1 MAAQKETRVVE
12 LIINGKQAELSLN
25 QIKGKVIQ
33 LTKELSRM
41 KEADDPILYK
51 QKAAELQKVNAAY
64 KEMRAGITGAT
75 TATSKF
81 WSGMKQ
87 MAGGVAIGNMLT
99 ASFAAVVKVLS
110 SVLTNTMELSDQYAD
125 VAKTTGLT
133 IGEVEKLRERLD
145 TLNTRTA
152 RKELLELARDAGK
165 LGIQGSENIYQFVA
179 AADKIN
185 VALGDDLG
193 EDAIKNIGKL
203 VNVFRLD
210 EQFGLETS
218 MLKVG
223 SAINELGM
231 ASTANEGYMVDFL
244 KRMGGIA
251 PLAKITAADSL
262 ALGATLDSL
271 GQTSEVSSTAL
282 SKLFV
287 NMAKD
292 ARTYAGIAGVS
303 VDEFATTMNNNALEA
318 LIMVLKAAGKTK
330 GGIIQLTNTLGD
342 LGIEGGRAT
351 GIFGALAN
359 NVDKLEGQM
368 KVSNAAFEKGSSI
381 TDEFNTKNN
390 TLAGSYDKLKK
401 KMSNLFLSSTSG
413 LGTFLGNIII
423 KTNEWTDSNEKSS
436 TAMEKTQVAFNSALE
451 TYKNGN
457 FTQEQR
463 VRLMNEI
470 NTEYADYLPQLLTEK
485 DSLSEINKKQEEGN
499 KLIYQKIL
507 LQRFQKER
515 QAIVEKQ
522 LDAEDEL
529 YQREKKRMELAMDQS
544 TGFSPNQ
551 KKQLMDGMAAVDNFN
566 KTTIK
571 GTAAQLT
578 ELDNKFTALAAN
590 AGLAWSKIVNST
602 GVKPNLII
610 DGDLPAEKE
619 KKEKK
624 GPRVKTEAELAKEE
638 FKKALEY
645 LEEYIQKRKNELS
658 ASYLNGEIDHETYN
672 EKLKDLDMQ
681 FYESKVAL
689 EEEHKQSSVE
699 TENEILS
706 AKIKIKEEE
715 LAAHQRTLEELD
727 ALSDEFDKKE
737 RERIKAQKD
746 YAIDVANS
754 VVDVIGAIRQ
764 HRTTTELQAIDAEG
778 IAFEK
783 KQDKEK
789 ASLKKQLASE
799 LISQEKYDAALAALE
814 EEATAKQKEL
824 RKKQFYVEQE
834 SALAMA
840 RINLVRMVGQA
851 LVTPPGP
858 PATIP
863 FGIAA
868 AIMGGLQIAQITNTP
883 VPNFYGG
890 GVTVTGAMDGR
901 SYNASNTGSFVN
913 GGRVNSAQV
922 GLIGE
927 RGPELVIPNWLY
939 TAPQSANVMR
949 ALEAA
954 IYSKQVV
961 TPQFAEGGNT
971 SFFKGSGRG
980 VARIVP
986 GQLGSVLRD
995 EMLGNAIIDIKDTLA
1010 LLNERLSNPIE
1021 AKTLYNKQDYDDYV
1035 KDDTRARSAG
1045 KF

>member
-41 KEADDPILYK
+41 KEADDPKLYQ

-75 TATSKF
+75 TATSRF

-99 ASFAAVVKVLS
+99 ASFAAVLKVLS

-485 DSLSEINKKQEEGN
+485 DSLAEINKKQEEGN

-638 FKKALEY
+638 FKQSLEY
-645 LEEYIQKRKNELS
+645 LQEYIQKRRNELS

-672 EKLKDLDMQ
+672 EKLKELDMQ
-681 FYESKVAL
+681 FYESKISL
-689 EEEHKQSSVE
+689 EEDYKQSSVE

-715 LAAHQRTLEELD
+715 LAAHQRTIDELD
-727 ALSDEFDKKE
+727 RMSEEFDKKE
-737 RERIKAQKD
+737 RERLEAKKD
-746 YAIDVANS
+746 YAIDIANS

-799 LISQEKYDAALAALE
+799 LISQEKYDAAMAALE

-868 AIMGGLQIAQITNTP
+868 AIMGGLQIDEIKNTP
-883 VPNFYGG
+883 IPNFFGG
-890 GVTVTGAMDGR
+890 GVTVTGAMDGKR
-901 SYNASNTGSFVN
+901 YNANTTGSFAR
-913 GGRVNSAQV
+913 GGAVNSATV

-927 RGPELVIPNWLY
+927 QGPELVIPNWLY
-939 TAPQSANVMR
+939 AAPQTANVMR

-954 IYSKQVV
+954 IYTK
-961 TPQFAEGGNT
+961 QFAVGGSTTNST
-971 SFFKGSGRG
+971 LPNASSSNNDALAIV
-980 VARIVP
+980 VAQNNRVM
-986 GQLGSVLRD
+986 S
-995 EMLGNAIIDIKDTLA
+995 MLLD
-1010 LLNERLSNPIE
+1010 RLDQPIE